1 MASDFS
7 FSSGTTPV
15 RDEGIWFLWVK
26 ILMRTQTT
34 LGGAANPDNDPRR
47 DDTLRTLRVKV
58 DKALNG
64 L

>member
-1 MASDFS
+1 MASDFN

-26 ILMRTQTT
+26 ILTKLQSS
-34 LGGAANPDNDPRR
+34 LGGGNPNNDPRHN
-47 DDTLRTLRVKV
+47 DTLRMLRVKV